1 MIRKNFFK
9 SIFALIIFL
18 LSLTAVSAAEF
29 SVKIEK
35 NPEGTFTPK
44 SEVRIPIS
52 IEKITGYNFSKPFK
66 LELDYNHN
74 IFGFKKLEC
83 NSPFSEKD
91 FKIKENDLSLTISNF
106 PKRIDITFKDREFP
120 LGNIVLF
127 VKDSAPRGQYSVSSK
142 FYLWNKLVHESSA
155 QINVSS
161 NGNSSLPPEIIKNQ
175 KNKSGCKLKSITPEI
190 GSLSTS
196 FDPNIFEY
204 TINVDEN
211 IRYLEL
217 KAEPQESD
225 ASVKISRRKLET
237 AGNTTTIRITVS
249 NRKDKTIYIVKVNRA
264 DKTDSKSGSKNS
276 KGSNKSEKSSKKG
289 TRKKKSLQYGDEFD
303 DDDDDLD
310 NEEENDNN
318 SENEIIKNEN
328 NNQKIYLIIILSTV
342 MLVVI
347 GYFTYEFI
355 KYKRK
360 NSKNTKNSL
369 NKPLK

>member
-190 GSLSTS
+190 GTLSPS

-204 TINVDEN
+204 SIDVGKNVE
-211 IRYLEL
+211 YMEL
-217 KAEPQESD
+217 KAEPQERDSI
-225 ASVKISRRKLET
+225 VKISRRKLEA
-237 AGNTTTIRITVS
+237 AGSATTIRITVS
-249 NRKDKTIYIVKVNRA
+249 NKNDRTIYIVKVNRDA
-264 DKTDSKSGSKNS
+264 KSNSISNKKPGKSSGKKGSHKKKNSEYDLDKIMSKRSLLDKLIESFLSSSDKTSFS
-276 KGSNKSEKSSKKG
+276 
-289 TRKKKSLQYGDEFD
+289 
-303 DDDDDLD
+303 
-310 NEEENDNN
+310 
-318 SENEIIKNEN
+318 
-328 NNQKIYLIIILSTV
+328 
-342 MLVVI
+342 
-347 GYFTYEFI
+347 
-355 KYKRK
+355 
-360 NSKNTKNSL
+360 
-369 NKPLK
+369 